1 LENWKFLINRLMV
14 FIGMIGSFIG
24 ATLGYTDKLINIL
37 SFKVVQFFILLE
49 VAGLLIVFIFF
60 MLILI
65 DYIKDIKRGRKD
77 ESF

>member
-1 LENWKFLINRLMV
+1 MV